1 MNMVQPE
8 VLTQHIGD
16 AEVQY
21 LHYPSDGPPLV
32 MLHATGLLPWM
43 WHPIAGRLASRYR
56 VIAPYF
62 CDHREVEPE
71 AGGVNW
77 LLLAS
82 DIARLCER
90 LGLERPFVVGHSMGA
105 TVVAIAYAEHGMPAE
120 RMVLIEPIFLPP
132 SIYARNLS
140 VEQHPLASRSI
151 KRRNAWSTEAEAR
164 EYLRSKSL
172 YARWDDEMMDLYI
185 KYGMSGSGGG
195 LTLACHPRREAALFM
210 GGLQF
215 DPWPILPKIKC
226 PVLVLEGET
235 SENRHFIDLPKI
247 ASLIPNGSYRLVRDA
262 GHLLPQEQPM
272 EILKILSSF
281 FSEEVS

>member
-8 VLTQHIGD
+8 VLSLNIGD
-16 AEVQY
+16 VDIQY

-62 CDHREVEPE
+62 CDHRAFEPE
-71 AGGVNW
+71 EGGVDW
-77 LLLAS
+77 MMLAS
-82 DIARLCER
+82 DLAHVCKRLS
-90 LGLERPFVVGHSMGA
+90 LDKPFIVGHSMGA

-120 RMVLIEPIFLPP
+120 RMVLIEPIFLPQ
-132 SIYARNLS
+132 SIYSRGMS

-164 EYLRSKSL
+164 DYLRSKSL
-172 YARWDDEMMDLYI
+172 YARWDDEMMDLFL
-185 KYGMSGSGGG
+185 KYGMSEDTEG
-195 LTLACHPRREAALFM
+195 LTLACHPRREASLFM

-215 DPWPILPKIKC
+215 DPWPVLPKIKC

-247 ASLIPNGSYRLVRDA
+247 ASLLPNGRYRLVRDA

-272 EILKILSSF
+272 VIMKIISEF
-281 FSEEVS
+281 FKE

>member
-8 VLTQHIGD
+8 VLSLNIGD
-16 AEVQY
+16 VDIQY

-62 CDHREVEPE
+62 CDHRAVEPE
-71 AGGVNW
+71 EGGVDW
-77 LLLAS
+77 MMLAS
-82 DIARLCER
+82 DLAHVCKRLS
-90 LGLERPFVVGHSMGA
+90 LDKPFIVGHSMGA

-120 RMVLIEPIFLPP
+120 RMVLIEPIFLPQ
-132 SIYARNLS
+132 SIYSRGMS

-164 EYLRSKSL
+164 DYLRSKSL
-172 YARWDDEMMDLYI
+172 YARWDDEMMDLFL
-185 KYGMSGSGGG
+185 KYGMSEDTEG
-195 LTLACHPRREAALFM
+195 LTLACHPRREASLFM

-215 DPWPILPKIKC
+215 DPWPVLPKIKC

-247 ASLIPNGSYRLVRDA
+247 ASLLPTGRYRLVRDA

-272 EILKILSSF
+272 VIMKIFLEF
-281 FSEEVS
+281 FKE

>member
-8 VLTQHIGD
+8 VKSLNIGD
-16 AEVQY
+16 VDIQY

-62 CDHREVEPE
+62 CDHRTVEPE
-71 AGGVNW
+71 EGGVDW
-77 LLLAS
+77 MMLAS
-82 DIARLCER
+82 DLAHVCER
-90 LGLERPFVVGHSMGA
+90 LSLDKPFIVGHSMGA

-120 RMVLIEPIFLPP
+120 RMVLIEPIFLPQ
-132 SIYARNLS
+132 SIYTRGMS

-164 EYLRSKSL
+164 DYLRSKSL
-172 YARWDDEMMDLYI
+172 YARWDDDMMDLFI
-185 KYGMSGSGGG
+185 KYGMSADTEG
-195 LTLACHPRREAALFM
+195 LTLACHPRREASLFM
-210 GGLQF
+210 GGLRF
-215 DPWPILPKIKC
+215 DPWPVLPKIKC

-247 ASLIPNGSYRLVRDA
+247 ASLLPNGRYRLVRDA

-272 EILKILSSF
+272 VIMKIISDF
-281 FSEEVS
+281 FKE

>member
-8 VLTQHIGD
+8 VLSLNIGD
-16 AEVQY
+16 VDIQY

-62 CDHREVEPE
+62 CDHRAVEPE
-71 AGGVNW
+71 EGGVDW
-77 LLLAS
+77 MMLAS
-82 DIARLCER
+82 DLAHVCKRLS
-90 LGLERPFVVGHSMGA
+90 LDKPFIVGHSMGA

-120 RMVLIEPIFLPP
+120 RMVLIEPIFLPQ
-132 SIYARNLS
+132 SIYSRGMS

-164 EYLRSKSL
+164 DYLRSKSL
-172 YARWDDEMMDLYI
+172 YARWDDEMMDLFL
-185 KYGMSGSGGG
+185 KYGMSEDTEG
-195 LTLACHPRREAALFM
+195 LTLACHPRREASLFM

-215 DPWPILPKIKC
+215 DPWPVLPKIKC

-235 SENRHFIDLPKI
+235 SDNRHFIDLPKI
-247 ASLIPNGSYRLVRDA
+247 ASLLPNGRYRLVRDA

-272 EILKILSSF
+272 VIMKIISEF
-281 FSEEVS
+281 FKE